1 MSGNGI
7 DLGAIHQ
14 ILLGIAQVQQDHG
27 QQLAGL
33 RTEMNDVRSQM
44 HDVRSQMHDVRSQMH
59 DMRSQMNDMRSQIG
73 GLRQQV
79 TEYHSSVLGHGILI
93 SELDQR
99 VRRIEEHLGLPSVV

>member
-14 ILLGIAQVQQDHG
+14 ILLGISQVQQDHG
-27 QQLAGL
+27 RQLADLRMQL
-33 RTEMNDVRSQM
+33 RTEMGGVRSEIG
-44 HDVRSQMHDVRSQMH
+44 DIRSEISDIRSEIR
-59 DMRSQMNDMRSQIG
+59 DIRSEIG
-73 GLRQQV
+73 GLRRQV

-99 VRRIEEHLGLPSVV
+99 VRRLEEHLGLPPAV

>member
-14 ILLGIAQVQQDHG
+14 ILLGIAEVQQDHG
-27 QQLAGL
+27 HQLAQL
-33 RTEMNDVRSQM
+33 RTEMNGVRSEMHDMRSQM
-44 HDVRSQMHDVRSQMH
+44 N

-99 VRRIEEHLGLPSVV
+99 VRRLEEHLGLPPVV

>member
-14 ILLGIAQVQQDHG
+14 ILLGIAQVQREHG
-27 QQLAGL
+27 HQLAEL
-33 RTEMNDVRSQM
+33 RAQLRKEMNDV
-44 HDVRSQMHDVRSQMH
+44 
-59 DMRSQMNDMRSQIG
+59 RSQIG

-99 VRRIEEHLGLPSVV
+99 VRRLEEHLGLPPVA

>member
-7 DLGAIHQ
+7 DLGVVHQ
-14 ILLGIAQVQQDHG
+14 ILLGIAQVQQEHG
-27 QQLAGL
+27 HQLAGLRTQL
-33 RTEMNDVRSQM
+33 RTEMNDVRSKI
-44 HDVRSQMHDVRSQMH
+44 HDLW
-59 DMRSQMNDMRSQIG
+59 SQMNDMRSQIG

-99 VRRIEEHLGLPSVV
+99 VRRLEEHLGLPPVA